1 MTMDL
6 EARAHSEHPEA
17 LRLWL
22 RLLTCSQLIEKR
34 VRAGLREQFDTTLLQ
49 GTGELHDTGLVR
61 NAEQGTAD
69 WASVIHLY
77 FVLKFKFT
85 GQIFTERSGRS
96 IDCILFSGGIF
107 YTKSNGG
114 RIFIAC

>member
-1 MTMDL
+1 MQGFNAAIHHFR
-6 EARAHSEHPEA
+6 EAGIVGNLGNRQASVSEQA
-17 LRLWL
+17 R
-22 RLLTCSQLIEKR
+22 S
-34 VRAGLREQFDTTLLQ
+34 AASGEQFNTTLLQ

-69 WASVIHLY
+69 WASVFHLY